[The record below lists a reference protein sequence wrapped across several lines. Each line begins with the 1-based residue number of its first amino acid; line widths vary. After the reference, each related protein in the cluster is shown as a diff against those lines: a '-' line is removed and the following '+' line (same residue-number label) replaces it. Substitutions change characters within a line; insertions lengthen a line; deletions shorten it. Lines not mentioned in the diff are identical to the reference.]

1 MSLRCPFRHEEPRME
16 AVGGAFLMRR
26 YIIFL
31 AFVLLLPIS
40 VARAEEIPERI
51 DGTVISVNAEKRILQ
66 VDFEHPA
73 TFEHSQMEFQV
84 DPQAG
89 FKDFKKL
96 SDLKPGDLVSLDYLD
111 YGTFLK
117 AIYVIHIPQE
127 KTYFTHQEIAG
138 ALVKIKSNQKNPDE
152 TQKN

>member
-1 MSLRCPFRHEEPRME
+1 
-16 AVGGAFLMRR
+16 MRR

-96 SDLKPGDLVSLDYLD
+96 SDLKPGNLVSLDYLD
-111 YGTFLK
+111 YGNFLK

-138 ALVKIKSNQKNPDE
+138 ALVKIKSNDQK
-152 TQKN
+152 QKKD